1 MTLIE
6 KLRKEHPEL
15 DIEKE
20 VEDKCPSDFELMEDP
35 EKDEEGLCSMMCN
48 ECWDREVEAASNC
61 NTPSVSEAD
70 SSLCTKEPLV
80 EVENEEV
87 D

>member
-1 MTLIE
+1 MEET
-6 KLRKEHPEL
+6 PAEL
-15 DIEKE
+15 PPGEIVCDE
-20 VEDKCPSDFELMEDP
+20 VE
-35 EKDEEGLCSMMCN
+35 EE
-48 ECWDREVEAASNC
+48 